1 MRSIAIIGWLALA
14 SAFGQTA
21 RTEGRDWTLPTN
33 LAVKQ
38 AGPQTWRFTCDYYNL
53 DTKGHLL
60 KRDRYSALY
69 TRGLAGDTVR
79 WNDVTLASNTDGSEK
94 FPPAQK
100 REFMEGFSYPQ
111 ESYKEALKAD
121 FFRGFPAMAMQE
133 RNFVWDTL
141 MIESFGQLELE
152 HLKLNAPY
160 HVPDSAD
167 VEMQGLGSFHHKD
180 LQLIWTGISKRNGQE
195 CAVVDYQAFFNQV
208 AFSNP
213 VLSLIGRSHYWGQIW
228 VSLATKRIEY
238 ATLYEDVLGELKVQ
252 SLEKPMTVNVFRIG
266 TFEPVGK

>member
-1 MRSIAIIGWLALA
+1 
-14 SAFGQTA
+14 
-21 RTEGRDWTLPTN
+21 
-33 LAVKQ
+33 
-38 AGPQTWRFTCDYYNL
+38 
-53 DTKGHLL
+53 
-60 KRDRYSALY
+60 
-69 TRGLAGDTVR
+69 
-79 WNDVTLASNTDGSEK
+79 
-94 FPPAQK
+94 
-100 REFMEGFSYPQ
+100 
-111 ESYKEALKAD
+111 
-121 FFRGFPAMAMQE
+121 MQE

-213 VLSLIGRSHYWGQIW
+213 VLSLIGEATTGARSGCRWRPSASNTPRCTRTCW
-228 VSLATKRIEY
+228 AS
-238 ATLYEDVLGELKVQ
+238 
-252 SLEKPMTVNVFRIG
+252 
-266 TFEPVGK
+266 